1 MTIKIKAII
10 GSTSST
16 SNNLKLI
23 QYMKERYR
31 DQLDIQ
37 PVFINDVDT
46 FSIDIETTPPE
57 NVKAFKADVKDS
69 DAVLF
74 SVPEYN
80 YSIPGALKN
89 AIDWLSRGGDF
100 TIKNKPAYIVGS
112 SMGEHGSVRAQM
124 HLRDILSN
132 PALSPILLPG
142 NEVYVGTIQD
152 KIDENGQLTDHVT
165 ITILNNVIENF
176 VELYHKTNNAIIISH
191 TDTKKRGFHQM
202 APLFNFAS
210 ILFFP
215 IAIFYCLFIPN
226 LFIGWRQT
234 ADGITRFRV
243 ERHFL

>member
-46 FSIDIETTPPE
+46 FSTDIENTPPE
-57 NVKAFKADVKDS
+57 KVKQFKADVKDS

-74 SVPEYN
+74 AVPEYN

-100 TIKNKPAYIVGS
+100 TLRNKPSFIIGS
-112 SMGEHGSVRAQM
+112 SQGVLGSVRAQM

-142 NEVYVGTIQD
+142 NEVYIGTVQE
-152 KIDENGQLTDHVT
+152 KMNEAGELTDH
-165 ITILNNVIENF
+165 
-176 VELYHKTNNAIIISH
+176 
-191 TDTKKRGFHQM
+191 G
-202 APLFNFAS
+202 
-210 ILFFP
+210 
-215 IAIFYCLFIPN
+215 
-226 LFIGWRQT
+226 
-234 ADGITRFRV
+234 
-243 ERHFL
+243 